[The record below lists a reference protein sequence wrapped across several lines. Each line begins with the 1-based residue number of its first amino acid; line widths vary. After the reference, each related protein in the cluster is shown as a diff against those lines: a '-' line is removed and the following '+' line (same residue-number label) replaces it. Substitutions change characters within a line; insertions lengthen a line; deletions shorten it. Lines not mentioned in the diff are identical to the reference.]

1 MMPTDALVSAAAALG
16 IELGE
21 AGLELFRLYAE
32 AIASGR
38 ERMNLVKY
46 STDEEL
52 AVRHMADSLA
62 CVRYLPRGPH
72 RCVDIGSGAG
82 FPGIPVAIVRPDA
95 EMTLVESVGKKA
107 AFLEETVQ
115 GLGLERVSVVRDRI
129 EVLGRSDAHRERYD
143 AALLRATAPFP
154 IAVEYA
160 LPLVRVGGCALI
172 FQVSSFS
179 GGALDG
185 LRDAFDVLGGKPAG
199 IESYELGSG
208 AGGVIVRIEKVKE
221 TAPAYPRKPGV
232 PKKRPLGS

>member
-1 MMPTDALVSAAAALG
+1 MLTDALSVAASALG

-32 AIASGR
+32 AIEEGR

-52 AVRHMADSLA
+52 AVRHLADSLA
-62 CVRYLPRGPH
+62 CVRYLPREAH

-107 AFLEETVQ
+107 AFLEETIRK
-115 GLGLERVSVVRDRI
+115 LDMEHVSVVRERI

-143 AALLRATAPFP
+143 AAILRATAPLATA
-154 IAVEYA
+154 IEYA
-160 LPLVRVGGCALI
+160 LPLVKTGGHALI

-179 GGALDG
+179 Q
-185 LRDAFDVLGGKPAG
+185 DVLAGLERSLDALGGTPAG
-199 IESYELGSG
+199 AESYDLG
-208 AGGVIVRIEKVKE
+208 AGSAGVIVRIEKVKAA
-221 TAPAYPRKPGV
+221 APEYPRKPGM
-232 PKKRPLGS
+232 PKKRPLEG